1 MMFNVRRSQE
11 RNSKKINFFF
21 WYQMKTIISIKKENR
36 GEKSI
41 FYPVQVHT
49 VLENGW
55 NFANRDCKKF
65 SVHIQ
70 ELLSFS
76 KL

>member
-1 MMFNVRRSQE
+1 MFNVRRSQE

-36 GEKSI
+36 GEKKHLLSSSSAYG
-41 FYPVQVHT
+41 FGKWM
-49 VLENGW
+49 E
-55 NFANRDCKKF
+55 FANRDCKKF